1 MVQTMKL
8 TLLTIVSL
16 ASQLAAATWPRRYIE
31 SEACVDSSQFN
42 FDNCTTENIQC
53 LCQSKNYLSTVAL
66 CIHKQVTGGAKNRD
80 DAWDHFVA
88 TRCLINNNSL
98 SDQMYDDAKEY
109 LKTTNLVVIPED
121 KEAPVYKP
129 IRVEDHSFH
138 ISLAAQ
144 VNYLRQKDIS
154 TIQGCILVGYWVLI
168 IALTAVK
175 RFLRYMVVRFS
186 QTRVSMERPGK
197 LYRLWQKHIAI
208 PACFGFSHMCKVRVW
223 GISMSIP
230 TRLES
235 VACFVYLLLTII
247 FLCAP
252 YPYMATDPLYPTHW
266 KQMMRYMSDRTGI
279 IAAIQ
284 MPLFTLFALR
294 NNILIWVS
302 GWPYA
307 TFNTYHRALARVCYA
322 LLIIHAVAKH
332 VFSQSYGASLV
343 EYFYPVP
350 YYRWGVAA
358 MGLMA
363 IMIIS
368 AFFRESHYEI
378 FLRLHIAAAVCAY
391 ACSIKHLDG
400 LGYKQ
405 TIYVSLG
412 LIAGDWVIRVSR
424 ILFINVSLFL
434 PPVLGSTRYSF
445 AQASLLEGEVVNLKI
460 RTPVHWKFRP
470 GQYVFV
476 HINKWRVWEGHP
488 FSIVGQSSDGE
499 SFQIF
504 CRSRGGHTRGLL
516 HKLAREG
523 CTKNNQM
530 TVSVLVEGPY
540 GVHCPLERYDEVLLI
555 AGGIGITSIIPYV
568 EHLVEHRPDA
578 RIVFVW
584 VAQFRDNL
592 RWVDDRLQ
600 KLIRASNVDMHLYVI
615 RERGSFEEQL
625 ESIAQANDIPM
636 VDIDINEAATHLPE
650 SNKEPTLDP
659 TKLDTQV
666 DQMSVTS
673 QSTSK
678 VEETLFGSQSVITLQ
693 DSTSVV
699 SPTATAKC
707 EPTMATV
714 APLAYPHYR
723 HYIQYGVRP
732 DMEIIVRDFF
742 NSSCGSAAVID
753 CGPPSLMDTVRRAI
767 CRHLETAKH
776 GRVDYYEE
784 GFSW

>member
-1 MVQTMKL
+1 
-8 TLLTIVSL
+8 
-16 ASQLAAATWPRRYIE
+16 
-31 SEACVDSSQFN
+31 
-42 FDNCTTENIQC
+42 
-53 LCQSKNYLSTVAL
+53 
-66 CIHKQVTGGAKNRD
+66 
-80 DAWDHFVA
+80 
-88 TRCLINNNSL
+88 
-98 SDQMYDDAKEY
+98 
-109 LKTTNLVVIPED
+109 
-121 KEAPVYKP
+121 
-129 IRVEDHSFH
+129 
-138 ISLAAQ
+138 
-144 VNYLRQKDIS
+144 
-154 TIQGCILVGYWVLI
+154 
-168 IALTAVK
+168 
-175 RFLRYMVVRFS
+175 
-186 QTRVSMERPGK
+186 
-197 LYRLWQKHIAI
+197 
-208 PACFGFSHMCKVRVW
+208 
-223 GISMSIP
+223 
-230 TRLES
+230 
-235 VACFVYLLLTII
+235 
-247 FLCAP
+247 
-252 YPYMATDPLYPTHW
+252 
-266 KQMMRYMSDRTGI
+266 
-279 IAAIQ
+279 
-284 MPLFTLFALR
+284 
-294 NNILIWVS
+294 
-302 GWPYA
+302 
-307 TFNTYHRALARVCYA
+307 
-322 LLIIHAVAKH
+322 
-332 VFSQSYGASLV
+332 
-343 EYFYPVP
+343 
-350 YYRWGVAA
+350 
-358 MGLMA
+358 
-363 IMIIS
+363 
-368 AFFRESHYEI
+368 
-378 FLRLHIAAAVCAY
+378 
-391 ACSIKHLDG
+391 
-400 LGYKQ
+400 
-405 TIYVSLG
+405 
-412 LIAGDWVIRVSR
+412 
-424 ILFINVSLFL
+424 
-434 PPVLGSTRYSF
+434 
-445 AQASLLEGEVVNLKI
+445 
-460 RTPVHWKFRP
+460 
-470 GQYVFV
+470 
-476 HINKWRVWEGHP
+476 
-488 FSIVGQSSDGE
+488 
-499 SFQIF
+499 
-504 CRSRGGHTRGLL
+504 
-516 HKLAREG
+516 
-523 CTKNNQM
+523 M